1 MIMLTVLVTGGS
13 GLVGKAIERK
23 VQGGRFLE
31 MGIQFVFLSSKE
43 ADLRNIT
50 ETRQIFEQYN
60 PTYVIHLAARVGGL
74 YKNLVSKV
82 EMLSENL
89 SINQN
94 VLQCCHEF
102 GVTRCVNV
110 SSTCAFPNEIA
121 NYPLKEEDMHSGP
134 PHPSNEGYAY
144 AKRVSEVLM
153 RAYNEQYGHRYVTVI
168 PTNVY
173 GPHDNFDIEDAHVVP
188 GLIHKC
194 YKAKLQGTNLTIC
207 GSGKPLRQFIFSD
220 DLAELLLWTLL
231 QYTGSDSLI
240 LAPDRVDEVMISDL
254 ACLIAQSMKFDEDR
268 LVQHLIFPSHADQI

>member
-1 MIMLTVLVTGGS
+1 
-13 GLVGKAIERK
+13 
-23 VQGGRFLE
+23 
-31 MGIQFVFLSSKE
+31 
-43 ADLRNIT
+43 
-50 ETRQIFEQYN
+50 
-60 PTYVIHLAARVGGL
+60 
-74 YKNLVSKV
+74 
-82 EMLSENL
+82 
-89 SINQN
+89 
-94 VLQCCHEF
+94 
-102 GVTRCVNV
+102 
-110 SSTCAFPNEIA
+110 
-121 NYPLKEEDMHSGP
+121 MHSGP

-268 LVQHLIFPSHADQI
+268 LIFDASQSDGQLRKTASNERLRKNLPGFTFTPLKLGIDATVKWFLENYESCRR